1 MRRGKTRTLEGNMS
15 GRTRISLAMIRN
27 NLYNGRFAEPD
38 RQTLDEV
45 TATVQGSQSPFREL
59 MLEVI
64 ANARA
69 DIQAKRLKEAGYEL
83 NAIHNLPV
91 ERADFGNW
99 DKDWF
104 FTAEVPSYIERV
116 GQGARA
122 ERFLKLV
129 TEAKTRHD
137 TVAL

>member
-1 MRRGKTRTLEGNMS
+1 
-15 GRTRISLAMIRN
+15 MIRN

-45 TATVQGSQSPFREL
+45 TATVQASSSPFREL
-59 MLEVI
+59 MLELI

-69 DIQAKRLKEAGYEL
+69 DIQGKRLKDAGYVL

-91 ERADFGNW
+91 ERSDFARW
-99 DKDWF
+99 DKEWF
-104 FTAEVPSYIERV
+104 FTVEVPGYTERI
-116 GQGARA
+116 GQGPRA

-129 TEAKTRHD
+129 AEAKARHD
-137 TVAL
+137 AVAL